1 MIAALFWQQTY
12 EAGWRS
18 RNRPKQSHSAR
29 EPYAL
34 LNLQ

>member
-18 RNRPKQSHSAR
+18 RNRPIQCHSAR
-29 EPYAL
+29 EPYTNL
-34 LNLQ
+34 L